1 MKKTKNIIAL
11 IIAGITYGS
20 FGVWIRFL
28 SQELTTYQQIFVR
41 NFLGLVF
48 AFIFVLLFKEN
59 INLKK
64 VNKKHLALYAIS
76 FPITQVFYTFSILK
90 IKIGVA
96 LFSFF
101 AASFI
106 TSFIVGRIY
115 FSDKINLRKVI
126 SLILA
131 FLGITILSYKS
142 LFSGFLNWGF
152 ILGLLSGCFDTIT
165 NTGRRLLGGKVDRFV
180 LVTTQM
186 IGGVVVAILLMFVF
200 KQHMPTS
207 VSPLTA
213 LIAILFGLLLM
224 GLNILMNFGFKDF
237 DLNLGTILLS
247 IELVAAPILGY
258 LFFRETLSGTDIAG
272 GIFIFTGIIVANLPG
287 IRYGKNK

>member
-11 IIAGITYGS
+11 LIAGITYGS

-28 SQELTTYQQIFVR
+28 SQDLTSYQQIFIR

-48 AFIFVLLFKEN
+48 AFAFILLFKERL
-59 INLKK
+59 NLMN
-64 VNKKHLALYAIS
+64 VNKKHLALYAVS
-76 FPITQVFYTFSILK
+76 FPITQVFYTFSILN

-96 LFSFF
+96 LFAFF

-106 TSFIVGRIY
+106 TSFIVGKIY
-115 FSDKINLRKVI
+115 FSDKINTRKIV

-142 LFSGFLNWGF
+142 LFGGFLNWGF

-180 LVTTQM
+180 LVAIQM
-186 IGGVVVAILLMFVF
+186 VGGVVVAIILMFIF
-200 KQHMPTS
+200 KQHIPTS
-207 VSPLTA
+207 VSSLTVLVA
-213 LIAILFGLLLM
+213 VFFGLLLM
-224 GLNILMNFGFKDF
+224 GLNILMNYGFKDF

-247 IELVAAPILGY
+247 IELFAAPILGY
-258 LFFRETLSGTDIAG
+258 LFFRETLSGTDIVG
-272 GIFIFTGIIVANLPG
+272 GIFIFAGIIIANLPSK
-287 IRYGKNK
+287 RFVKN